1 MWEHTVLLQPCKTI
15 KAAPMDIVDF
25 NEVVAY
31 SLVFNVGFHTI
42 SCSCPIKANADC
54 DLWVVLIFVE
64 MVGKILHLC
73 SYIAHIAVVNHIPQK
88 QKHCRHTYIFHCIQH
103 RCSKSNSPKSPS
115 INLTCLIESIIAFLI
130 MFLKLFWLYLEFYNE
145 QMKKFCK
152 NMFLIAFLRWAPQ
165 AVENSAKT
173 APVVFQIPGR

>member
-1 MWEHTVLLQPCKTI
+1 MLVISDMNSVTSRTHISGQIYFGLLVKKAFQGCCQRSMWEHTILLQPCKTI

-42 SCSCPIKANADC
+42 SCSCPIKANADY

-115 INLTCLIESIIAFLI
+115 INLTCLIESIIAF
-130 MFLKLFWLYLEFYNE
+130 
-145 QMKKFCK
+145 
-152 NMFLIAFLRWAPQ
+152 
-165 AVENSAKT
+165 
-173 APVVFQIPGR
+173 